1 MPTPIRVRLAGLEEV
16 QKAMLAMEARVF
28 RKATRAG
35 VNAATKV
42 VLAAAKGNV
51 PQRTGSL
58 RKSLG
63 RKVVAMKGERKG
75 YVGIVGPR
83 KDLSE
88 SARAKQQRE
97 FEAGLRKKAPGK
109 AKFRKVVKYEGREIT
124 VNPVNYAHL
133 VEHGAGPSVAKGKV
147 LSDGRTAFGK
157 RTKGVPARPFL
168 RPAWDGTKAQCEAL
182 ILAAMR
188 DALNKAGRK

>member
-1 MPTPIRVRLAGLEEV
+1 MPVPIKAHLAGLAAL
-16 QKAMLAMEARVF
+16 QKTFGAMEARYF
-28 RKATRAG
+28 RKATRKG
-35 VNAATKV
+35 VGAATKL
-42 VLAAAKGNV
+42 VLAAAKAGV
-51 PQRTGSL
+51 PQRTGML

-63 RKVVAMKGERKG
+63 RKVVASKAGKG